1 MKLQEWKWQ
10 SSPNLS
16 CVATIDDL
24 VTDLERS
31 YGEAQE
37 RMSDPAVYNDRRE
50 AAEVGR
56 RLKELEGPHRLA
68 QEWRSVREDL
78 DDARN
83 DGELRELVPD
93 LEQRLA
99 ALEEELKL
107 ALVEVDPADRKDVI
121 VEIRQG
127 VGGDEAAL
135 WAGDVYRMLTRYAE
149 RRGFKVEEL
158 EASPSEGGGY
168 KEATFAV
175 KGDGAYSVFKW
186 EGGTHRVQRV
196 PETESQGRIHTSTA
210 TVAVMPEAEEVD
222 VDLRDEDLK
231 IDVYR
236 STGPGG
242 QSVNT
247 TDSAVRITHLPT
259 GLVVAM
265 QDEKSQLQN
274 KEKAKRVLRARL
286 YELERE
292 KQRAELDATRRSQI
306 GSGQRAEKIRTYNF
320 PENRLTDHR
329 IKLTVHQLDRI
340 LQGELDEFTD
350 ALTAEER
357 ARALA

>member
-1 MKLQEWKWQ
+1 
-10 SSPNLS
+10 
-16 CVATIDDL
+16 VATPIEKL
-24 VTDLERS
+24 VDELERS
-31 YGEAQE
+31 YRETQQ
-37 RMSDPAVYNDRRE
+37 RQSDPAVYGDHRE
-50 AAEVGR
+50 AAAVGR
-56 RLKELEGPHRLA
+56 RLKELEQPYNLS
-68 QEWRSVREDL
+68 QEWREVRDDL
-78 DDARN
+78 EAARG
-83 DGELRELVPD
+83 DGDLRELVPE
-93 LEQRLA
+93 LEQREHQ
-99 ALEEELKL
+99 LEEELRL
-107 ALVEVDPADRKDVI
+107 ALVERDPADSKDVI

-135 WAGDVYRMLTRYAE
+135 WAGDVHRMLTRYAE

-158 EASPSEGGGY
+158 GSSPS
-168 KEATFAV
+168 
-175 KGDGAYSVFKW
+175 DGAYSVFKW

-222 VDLRDEDLK
+222 VEVDPNDLK

-259 GLVVAM
+259 GVVVSM

-274 KEKAKRVLRARL
+274 REKAMRVLRARL
-286 YELERE
+286 YERELER
-292 KQRAELDATRRSQI
+292 QRAELDATRRSQI
-306 GSGQRAEKIRTYNF
+306 GSGERAEKIRTYNF

-329 IKLTVHQLDRI
+329 VKLTVHQLDRI
-340 LQGELDEFTD
+340 LQGELDDFTE
-350 ALTAEER
+350 ALATDDQR
-357 ARALA
+357 RALGE

>member
-1 MKLQEWKWQ
+1 MA
-10 SSPNLS
+10 SDFDNL
-16 CVATIDDL
+16 IDE
-24 VTDLERS
+24 LERS
-31 YGEAQE
+31 YKETQE
-37 RMSDPAVYNDRRE
+37 RMSDPSVYNDHRE

-56 RLKELEGPHRLA
+56 KLKELEGPYKLA
-68 QEWRSVREDL
+68 QEWKAAREDL
-78 DDARN
+78 DAARDDA
-83 DGELRELVPD
+83 ELKDLVAEL
-93 LEQRLA
+93 EERTA
-99 ALEEELKL
+99 RLEEELRL
-107 ALVEVDPADRKDVI
+107 AMVPSDPADHKDVI
-121 VEIRQG
+121 LEVRQG

-135 WAGDVYRMLTRYAE
+135 WAGDIYRMLARYAE

-158 EASPSEGGGY
+158 SASPSDGGGY
-168 KEATFAV
+168 KEVTFAV
-175 KGDGAYSVFKW
+175 KGDPAYAVFKW

-210 TVAVMPEAEEVD
+210 TVAVMPEAEDVEVNID
-222 VDLRDEDLK
+222 PNDLK

-259 GLVVAM
+259 GVVVSM

-274 KEKAKRVLRARL
+274 KDKAMRVLRARL
-286 YELERE
+286 YERELER
-292 KQRAELDATRRSQI
+292 QRAELDATRRSQI
-306 GSGQRAEKIRTYNF
+306 GTGERAEKIRTYNF

-340 LQGELDEFTD
+340 LQGDLDDFTE
-350 ALTAEER
+350 ALASEER
-357 ARALA
+357 RRALAG